1 MKETF
6 NFTPKLMMNTM
17 RILSLIFLS
26 LFFIQCS
33 SDDNS
38 NNNNNNDPND
48 PNPTNLPKLVAF
60 EVGPNGTNVQYEY
73 NDNDLLEVW
82 TETTQPGVG
91 FEITTAYNDELNPNV
106 WYYVDSDGVSD
117 QKGFFYDFQGR
128 VFRYL
133 DAQDDVTLIYDND
146 TVLFEGIIDEVADVS
161 GSMTL
166 NAAGKVTR
174 FNGPNQYLT
183 FDYDTSGNMIAL
195 NQYDN
200 NDNLINNYSFTYDN
214 KNNPFY
220 GQFDALYLVRT
231 IDLFWD
237 FSNINFTGFSG
248 YVYPYNPNNMTA
260 ILLDGI
266 TMVNYLIG
274 YDNDD
279 YPAVISE
286 AISGNSYQWD
296 IIYITE

>member
-1 MKETF
+1 MK
-6 NFTPKLMMNTM
+6 NLI
-17 RILSLIFLS
+17 RLLSLLVLS
-26 LFFIQCS
+26 LFFAQCS
-33 SDDNS
+33 SDDNAN
-38 NNNNNNDPND
+38 NNNNNNDPD
-48 PNPTNLPKLVAF
+48 PDPVNLPKLVAF

-82 TETTQPGVG
+82 TETILPGVG

-106 WYYVDSDGVSD
+106 WYYIDSEGVSD
-117 QKGFFYDFQGR
+117 QKGFFYDLEGR
-128 VFRYL
+128 IFRYL
-133 DAQDDVTLIYDND
+133 DALDDVTLFYDND

-166 NAAGKVTR
+166 SAAGKVTR
-174 FNGPNQYLT
+174 FNAPDQYLT
-183 FDYDTSGNMIAL
+183 FEYDATGNMTAL

-220 GQFDALYLVRT
+220 GQFGPLYIVRS

-237 FSNINFTGFSG
+237 FNGINFTGFSG

-260 ILLDGI
+260 VLRDGI
-266 TMVNYLIG
+266 TTTNYLIG

-279 YPAVISE
+279 YPSVISE
-286 AISGNSYQWD
+286 VSSGNSYQWD
-296 IIYITE
+296 ILYITE

>member
-1 MKETF
+1 MEKV
-6 NFTPKLMMNTM
+6 NFTPKSMKNMR
-17 RILSLIFLS
+17 RILSLLILS
-26 LFFIQCS
+26 LFFVQCS

-38 NNNNNNDPND
+38 NNNNNNDPID

-82 TETTQPGVG
+82 TETLPGFG

-106 WYYVDSDGVSD
+106 WYYIDSEGVSD
-117 QKGFFYDFQGR
+117 QKGFFYDLEGR

-133 DAQDDVTLIYDND
+133 DAQDDVTLFYDND

-166 NAAGKVTR
+166 TAGGKVSR
-174 FNGPNQYLT
+174 FNAPDQYLT
-183 FDYDTSGNMIAL
+183 FDYDASGNMTSL

-200 NDNLINNYSFTYDN
+200 NDVLIHSYGFTYDN

-220 GQFDALYLVRT
+220 GQYNPLYLVRN
-231 IDLFWD
+231 IDLFWN
-237 FSNINFTGFSG
+237 FNSINFTGFSG
-248 YVYPYNPNNMTA
+248 YVYPYNPNNLTA
-260 ILLDGI
+260 ITRDGVI
-266 TMVNYLIG
+266 TTSYLIG

-286 AISGNSYQWD
+286 VSQGNSYQWD
-296 IIYITE
+296 ILYITE

>member
-1 MKETF
+1 
-6 NFTPKLMMNTM
+6 MNNTI
-17 RILSLIFLS
+17 RIFSLFLLS
-26 LFFIQCS
+26 LFFVQCS

-38 NNNNNNDPND
+38 NNNNNNND
-48 PNPTNLPKLVAF
+48 PDPDPIELPKLVAF

-82 TETTQPGVG
+82 TETLPGFG

-106 WYYVDSDGVSD
+106 WYYIDSDGTSD
-117 QKGFFYDFQGR
+117 QKGFFYDLEGR

-133 DAQDDVTLIYDND
+133 DALDDVTLIYDNE

-166 NAAGKVTR
+166 NASGKVIR
-174 FNGPNQYLT
+174 FNAPGQYLT
-183 FDYDTSGNMIAL
+183 FDYDTSGNMTGL

-200 NDNLINNYSFTYDN
+200 SDNLIHAYGFAYDS

-220 GQFDALYLVRT
+220 GQFDALYLVRN

-237 FSNINFTGFSG
+237 FSSINFTGFSG
-248 YVYPYNPNNMTA
+248 YVYPFNPNNVTA
-260 ILLDGI
+260 ITRDGL
-266 TMVNYLIG
+266 TTTTYLYG
-274 YDNDD
+274 YDGDD
-279 YPAVISE
+279 YPAVVSE
-286 AISGNSYQWD
+286 VSAGNSYQWD
-296 IIYITE
+296 ILYITE

>member
-1 MKETF
+1 MK
-6 NFTPKLMMNTM
+6 NTI
-17 RILSLIFLS
+17 RIFGLLLLS
-26 LFFIQCS
+26 LFLVQCS

-38 NNNNNNDPND
+38 NNDNNNNDPD
-48 PNPTNLPKLVAF
+48 PDPVELPKLVAF

-82 TETTQPGVG
+82 TETLPGFG

-106 WYYVDSDGVSD
+106 WYYIDSEGTTD
-117 QKGFFYDFQGR
+117 QKGFFYDLEGR

-133 DAQDDVTLIYDND
+133 DALDDVTLIYDNE

-166 NAAGKVTR
+166 NASGKVTR
-174 FNGPNQYLT
+174 FNATGQYLT
-183 FDYDTSGNMIAL
+183 FDYDALGNMTGL

-200 NDNLINNYSFTYDN
+200 NDNLIHAYSFAYDS

-220 GQFDALYLVRT
+220 GQFDALYLVRN

-237 FSNINFTGFSG
+237 FSSINFTGFSG
-248 YVYPYNPNNMTA
+248 YVYPYNPNNVTA
-260 ILLDGI
+260 ISRDGL
-266 TMVNYLIG
+266 TTTTYLYG
-274 YDNDD
+274 YDGDD
-279 YPAVISE
+279 YPAVVSE
-286 AISGNSYQWD
+286 VSAGNSYQWD
-296 IIYITE
+296 ILYITE